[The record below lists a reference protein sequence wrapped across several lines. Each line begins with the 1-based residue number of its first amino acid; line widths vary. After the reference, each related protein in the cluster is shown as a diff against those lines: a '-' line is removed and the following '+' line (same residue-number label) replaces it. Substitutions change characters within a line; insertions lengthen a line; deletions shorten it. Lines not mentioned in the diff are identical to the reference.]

1 MIRKEK
7 GEISLTPM
15 GLIKIII
22 IIYYINHVIIYY
34 HVNYL
39 II

>member
-22 IIYYINHVIIYY
+22 IYYINHVII
-34 HVNYL
+34 HVN
-39 II
+39 